1 MLRQLQSKGRVT
13 FTDIWE
19 AVSIAFPNSLTS
31 DQSNIRNSLE
41 DYARPVSDGNWM
53 IKPNFIPG
61 TVEKEHTTIMALLAE
76 IGKKRGYK
84 IYIGKVEKSHHIDTH
99 LVKKQVLNEYMD
111 YPNLSHLRN
120 AQNIDI
126 VGDIDILWIKNN
138 TVKYI
143 FEVESTT
150 SMTSAL
156 QRGSNINKD
165 VPKIMLFPSD
175 RFKQFERK
183 MKTPLFNERY
193 EIDNWKFV
201 LFEELYKAWNKL
213 KANLI
218 IEEIANIEIKQAVKK
233 KTDENQLELEL

>member
-1 MLRQLQSKGRVT
+1 
-13 FTDIWE
+13 
-19 AVSIAFPNSLTS
+19 
-31 DQSNIRNSLE
+31 
-41 DYARPVSDGNWM
+41 
-53 IKPNFIPG
+53 
-61 TVEKEHTTIMALLAE
+61 MALLAE
-76 IGKKRGYK
+76 IGEKNGYN
-84 IYIGKVEKSHHIDTH
+84 IHIGKIEQSHQIDTH
-99 LVKKQVLNEYMD
+99 LVKKQALNDYQD
-111 YPNLSHLRN
+111 YPNLLYLKN

-126 VGDIDILWIKNN
+126 VGDIDVLWIKND

-156 QRGSNINKD
+156 QRGSTIDKD

-175 RFKQFERK
+175 RVKQFERK

-193 EIDNWKFV
+193 ESDNWKFV

-218 IEEIANIEIKQAVKK
+218 IEEIANIEIKQAAKK
-233 KTDENQLELEL
+233 ETDNNQLEFEL